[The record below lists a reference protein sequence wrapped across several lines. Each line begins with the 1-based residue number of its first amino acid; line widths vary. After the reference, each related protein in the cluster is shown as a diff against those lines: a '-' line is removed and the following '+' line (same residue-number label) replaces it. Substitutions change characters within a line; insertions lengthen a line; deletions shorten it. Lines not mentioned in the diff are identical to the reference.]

1 MLRAVGG
8 RERREA
14 PLQCIACG
22 GELASALQPAGL
34 HHQGIAYDAA
44 SGVVM
49 PFLPPN
55 AKRMPRQ

>member
-8 RERREA
+8 SERREA
-14 PLQCIACG
+14 PFQCIACG

-34 HHQGIAYDAA
+34 CHQGIADDAT

-49 PFLPPN
+49 PFLTRN